1 MLKNISTKF
10 VNNLQRLIKK
20 KKKFSQSNKLSFK
33 QSILKKSYYE
43 IFKIV
48 YDSFLTIYY
57 FKLYTINVEE
67 RSCCHVLER
76 CHVERKGGASF
87 TPEARSANIS
97 WRISGSHFCDFNY
110 SLDPSSSR
118 H

>member
-48 YDSFLTIYY
+48 YDSFQLFI
-57 FKLYTINVEE
+57 
-67 RSCCHVLER
+67 
-76 CHVERKGGASF
+76 
-87 TPEARSANIS
+87 IS
-97 WRISGSHFCDFNY
+97 NY
-110 SLDPSSSR
+110 IQ
-118 H
+118 

>member
-57 FKLYTINVEE
+57 FKLYTIREWKRDRVATCWNGV
-67 RSCCHVLER
+67 
-76 CHVERKGGASF
+76 
-87 TPEARSANIS
+87 T
-97 WRISGSHFCDFNY
+97 
-110 SLDPSSSR
+110 
-118 H
+118 